1 MFKASARIKRPV
13 TRKPFWRIVEIH
25 RLIEAGAY
33 PSLTAL
39 SERFEVSPRTIQ
51 RDLELLK
58 DFLRAPLVYDRARGG
73 YRYDGPFT
81 LPRLYLTAGE
91 LTVLLIGQRIL
102 AELAGTPLAEEAQ
115 TVMEKLPVLLGEE
128 VSVDLDR
135 FSQKISFGLP
145 RVRGDEDLLA
155 RHFDLLSEAMANSRT
170 VAMEYYAASTDDITH
185 REVDPYHLRLEAGA
199 WYLIGHCHLRG
210 ELRIFALDRIRTLS
224 LTGKSFV
231 KPADF
236 SIEDYLGH
244 SWGIERGT
252 AEYTVKVA
260 FDREQARWVRERVW
274 MEGQRTIDL
283 PDGGLIL
290 ELRVSGLF
298 SIMRWILGFGRH
310 AVVLEPPELK
320 AAIEEEAVGILAA
333 CRSRGSVS

>member
-1 MFKASARIKRPV
+1 MSKPAGTARKLGS
-13 TRKPFWRIVEIH
+13 RKILWRIIEIH
-25 RLIEAGAY
+25 RLIDAGAC
-33 PSLTAL
+33 PSISAL
-39 SERFEVSPRTIQ
+39 CERFEVSPRTVQ
-51 RDLELLK
+51 RDIEHLK
-58 DFLRAPLVYDRARGG
+58 DFLRAPVVYDRTRGG

-81 LPRLYLTAGE
+81 LPRLNLTAGE

-102 AELAGTPLAEEAQ
+102 AELAGTPLAEDAQ
-115 TVMEKLPVLLGEE
+115 MVMEKLPVLLGE
-128 VSVDLDR
+128 VISVDLDR

-170 VAMEYYAASTDDITH
+170 VRMEYYAPSTDEVTC

-199 WYLIGHCHLRG
+199 WYLIGYCHLRG
-210 ELRIFALDRIRTLS
+210 ELRIFALDRIRS
-224 LTGKSFV
+224 LAKTDKTFV
-231 KPADF
+231 KPDDF
-236 SIEDYLGH
+236 SIRDYLGH
-244 SWGIERGT
+244 SWGIERGA

-260 FDREQARWVRERVW
+260 FDRERARWVRERVW
-274 MEGQRTIDL
+274 LEGQRITDL

-290 ELRVSGLF
+290 EVKVSGLF

-320 AAIEEEAVGILAA
+320 AAVEAEAEGILAA
-333 CRSRGSVS
+333 SRGRGGAP